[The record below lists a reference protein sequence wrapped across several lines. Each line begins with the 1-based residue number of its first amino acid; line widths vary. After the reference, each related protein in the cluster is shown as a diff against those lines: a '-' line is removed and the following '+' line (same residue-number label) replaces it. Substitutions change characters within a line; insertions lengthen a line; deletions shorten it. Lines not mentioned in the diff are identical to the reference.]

1 MRRWPGWA
9 LAAVAVAVAACGGS
23 DGPSRAQFAARAEA
37 ICGDVTRTT
46 APLQRQVREAARLR
60 EPALVFRRTALLHRR
75 LAAAEARAADVIDAT
90 PHPEDDDEVRQ
101 WLAALRRARASREQL
116 ANAYDARDLGL
127 IARSVAATDR
137 LQQRADAL
145 ARRVGAP
152 ACAALA

>member
-1 MRRWPGWA
+1 MRRWPACA
-9 LAAVAVAVAACGGS
+9 LAVVALAGCGGGG
-23 DGPSRAQFAARAEA
+23 GPSRAEFAARAEA
-37 ICGDVTRTT
+37 ICGDVVRTT

-75 LAAAEARAADVIDAT
+75 LAAAEARAADIIDAT

-116 ANAYDARDLGL
+116 ADAYGAGDLGL
-127 IARSVAATDR
+127 IARSAAATDR
-137 LQQRADAL
+137 RQQRADAL
-145 ARRVGAP
+145 ARRVGTP